1 MCVVHYDSARKEARY
16 AMDGELDWFGF
27 VGKVETPLLETQHK
41 KTLRSTVN
49 ALPFEFLALGFL

>member
-1 MCVVHYDSARKEARY
+1 
-16 AMDGELDWFGF
+16 MDGELDWFGF